1 MKKKRLRKKTGLPP
15 GTPVY
20 TGKSK
25 SDTRISFVKY
35 DENNFEEF
43 NNLKLSDLDSKLV
56 AESVNW
62 IRVSGLHNQES
73 IQQIGEKFKVNP
85 LTLED
90 ILNVENQAKIE
101 ESENSFFINLKHLK
115 WDNLNR
121 SILSEQIS
129 VVLSKNV
136 IITFEEEDSKLFNP
150 IIERLKAGRGKARLR
165 QEDYLA
171 YQLMDFVVDNYYIM
185 LDEAE
190 EQIEAFEE
198 LLIQDSS
205 QSLSKEFLALKKN
218 LAQLRRSINPLLDNL
233 RFVLHEESEI
243 ITEVTRQ
250 HLQDVYDHLAQIINS
265 IDNMRE
271 MAATLL
277 DLFIASS
284 SNRMNQIMKRLTVM
298 AAIFIPITYLT
309 GVYGMNFKFMPELE
323 WKLGYPIFI
332 LFSVLTGVGT
342 YYFMKWKKWF

>member
-1 MKKKRLRKKTGLPP
+1 MKKKRLSKKTGLPP

-20 TGKSK
+20 TGLSK
-25 SDTRISFVKY
+25 SDTHITLVRY
-35 DENNFEEF
+35 DDSNFEEIK
-43 NNLKLSDLDSKLV
+43 KLRLGEIQSKLG
-56 AESVNW
+56 ESTVNW
-62 IRVSGLHNQES
+62 IRVSGLQDQS
-73 IQQIGEKFKVNP
+73 IIQAIGEQFNINP

-101 ESENSFFINLKHLK
+101 ESDNTLFISLKHLE
-115 WDNLNR
+115 WDTLNQ
-121 SILSEQIS
+121 SIVSEQVSI
-129 VVLSKNV
+129 VLASNV
-136 IITFEEEDSKLFNP
+136 IITFEEEDSKLFQP
-150 IIERLKAGRGKARLR
+150 IIERIKTGRGKARLR

-171 YQLMDFVVDNYYIM
+171 YQLMDYVVDNYYIM

-198 LLIQDSS
+198 LLLQDSS
-205 QSLSKEFLALKKN
+205 QSLSKDFLALKKN

-243 ITEVTRQ
+243 ITEITRQ
-250 HLQDVYDHLAQIINS
+250 HLQDVYDHLVQIINS

-284 SNRMNQIMKRLTVM
+284 SNRMNLIMKRLTVM
-298 AAIFIPITYLT
+298 AAVFIPITYLT
-309 GVYGMNFKFMPELE
+309 GVYGMNFQYMPELS
-323 WKLGYPIFI
+323 WKLGYPLFM
-332 LFSVLTGVGT
+332 LFSVIIGIGT
-342 YYFMKWKKWF
+342 YIFMKWKKWF

>member
-1 MKKKRLRKKTGLPP
+1 MKKKRLSKKTGLPP

-20 TGKSK
+20 TGISK
-25 SDTRISFVKY
+25 SDTNITLVRY
-35 DENNFEEF
+35 DDSNFEEIKK
-43 NNLKLSDLDSKLV
+43 LKLGEIQSKLG
-56 AESVNW
+56 ASSVNW
-62 IRVSGLHNQES
+62 VRVSGLQDQS
-73 IQQIGEKFKVNP
+73 IIQSIGEQFNINP

-101 ESENSFFINLKHLK
+101 ESDNTLFISLKHLK
-115 WDNLNR
+115 WDTLNQ
-121 SILSEQIS
+121 SIISEQVSI
-129 VVLSKNV
+129 VLASNV
-136 IITFEEEDSKLFNP
+136 IITFEEEDSKLFQP
-150 IIERLKAGRGKARLR
+150 IIERIKTGRGKARLR

-171 YQLMDFVVDNYYIM
+171 YQLMDYVVDNYYIM

-198 LLIQDSS
+198 LLLQDSS
-205 QSLSKEFLALKKN
+205 QSLSKDFLALKKN

-243 ITEVTRQ
+243 ITEITRQ
-250 HLQDVYDHLAQIINS
+250 HLQDVYDHLVQIINS

-284 SNRMNQIMKRLTVM
+284 SNRMNLIMKRLTVM
-298 AAIFIPITYLT
+298 AAVFIPITYLT
-309 GVYGMNFKFMPELE
+309 GVYGMNFHYMPELS
-323 WKLGYPIFI
+323 WKLGYPLFI
-332 LFSVLTGVGT
+332 LISVVTGIGT
-342 YYFMKWKKWF
+342 YIFMKWKKWF

>member
-1 MKKKRLRKKTGLPP
+1 MKKKRLSKKTGLPP

-20 TGKSK
+20 TGLSK
-25 SDTRISFVKY
+25 SDTHITLVKY
-35 DENNFEEF
+35 DDGNFEEIK
-43 NNLKLSDLDSKLV
+43 KLRPGEIVSKLG
-56 AESVNW
+56 ESSVNW
-62 IRVSGLHNQES
+62 VRVSGLHDQS
-73 IQQIGEKFKVNP
+73 VIQAIGEQFKINP

-101 ESENSFFINLKHLK
+101 ESDNTLFISLKHLK
-115 WDNLNR
+115 WDIQNQ
-121 SILSEQIS
+121 SILSEQVSI
-129 VVLSKNV
+129 VLASNV
-136 IITFEEEDSKLFNP
+136 IITFEEEDSKLFEP
-150 IIERLKAGRGKARLR
+150 IIDRIKTGRGKARLR

-198 LLIQDSS
+198 LLLQDSS
-205 QSLSKEFLALKKN
+205 QSLSKDFLALKKN

-243 ITEVTRQ
+243 ITEITRQ
-250 HLQDVYDHLAQIINS
+250 HLQDVYDHLVQIINS

-284 SNRMNQIMKRLTVM
+284 SNRMNLIMKRLTVM
-298 AAIFIPITYLT
+298 AAVFIPITYLT
-309 GVYGMNFKFMPELE
+309 GVYGMNFQYMPELS
-323 WKLGYPIFI
+323 WKLGYPLFM
-332 LFSVLTGVGT
+332 LFSVIIGIGT
-342 YYFMKWKKWF
+342 YIFMKWKKWF